1 MVTLKDIIL
10 GKACTTCKTK
20 RTKNESGI
28 CNECLLEEERSLEK
42 ARIVFCPIC
51 HTTEMKLEDLKIGRY
66 IILIRRCDTC
76 DHVFFKG
83 SKVRKIIKFTQKHL
97 F

>member
-1 MVTLKDIIL
+1 MVTLKDIIF

-28 CNECLLEEERSLEK
+28 CNECLLEEERSLEA

-51 HTTEMKLEDLKIGRY
+51 RTNEMKLEELKIGCH
-66 IILIRRCDTC
+66 IILIRRCDMC
-76 DHVFFKG
+76 DRVFFRG
-83 SKVRKIIKFTQKHL
+83 SKIRKIIRFTQKHL